1 MPGNAIVS
9 GAGGRYPNALNSA
22 EGGTRTPTG
31 LPTTAVKVIRPYS
44 SVECRLIHSE
54 WYIKAP
60 LSPDLLIP

>member
-1 MPGNAIVS
+1 MHWQPFSIS
-9 GAGGRYPNALNSA
+9 YSF
-22 EGGTRTPTG
+22 EGTRTPTG